1 MLGFE
6 ANGKVRLRIAE
17 LQAKVVGARFGQPTT
32 GSKSPRAG
40 AAALISIASWAAHH
54 LPET

>member
-54 LPET
+54 